1 MMKRIIVILLIFLG
15 IQLKAQDVVFSQ
27 FSNTTIMINPA
38 ITGNYLGVVRTT
50 LNQRVQYADFG
61 LPYNTSMITVD
72 KSIRRKGKRRDRISY
87 GAYAVNDRAYTQDR
101 IELRQYSI
109 SLGYHKLLEK
119 KKHKHK
125 FLSIGLQ
132 NGFAS
137 RIALLDNF
145 SFDRQI
151 TQNGFD
157 PTIDN
162 GERFAKESFG
172 YPTMNIG
179 LLYTFADSSY
189 KKPIVNFNFGYGM
202 FNTIPVKEA
211 VTSINQSRL
220 KARHH
225 FNTSIIYWFVGTK
238 AFIKA
243 DALFSLQGN
252 SAQLKTRLILDYWY
266 NRKYAFLAGFNMNAA
281 RSIGPVLGIGYK
293 NVNITYSIDF
303 ARQDR
308 LGYYIA
314 NEITFVYLNPMPGR
328 EKIYALRAGD
338 AKI

>member
-1 MMKRIIVILLIFLG
+1 
-15 IQLKAQDVVFSQ
+15 
-27 FSNTTIMINPA
+27 MINPA

-50 LNQRVQYADFG
+50 LNQRVQYASFG
-61 LPYNTSMITVD
+61 VPYNTSMITVD
-72 KSIRRKGKRRDRISY
+72 KSIRRKGRRRDRISY

-162 GERFAKESFG
+162 GERFG
-172 YPTMNIG
+172 RYC
-179 LLYTFADSSY
+179 
-189 KKPIVNFNFGYGM
+189 
-202 FNTIPVKEA
+202 
-211 VTSINQSRL
+211 
-220 KARHH
+220 
-225 FNTSIIYWFVGTK
+225 
-238 AFIKA
+238 IK
-243 DALFSLQGN
+243 G
-252 SAQLKTRLILDYWY
+252 
-266 NRKYAFLAGFNMNAA
+266 
-281 RSIGPVLGIGYK
+281 
-293 NVNITYSIDF
+293 
-303 ARQDR
+303 
-308 LGYYIA
+308 A
-314 NEITFVYLNPMPGR
+314 NEGKTYGLEHKDDIEALNKINDFEWLREQFVASMKKKIT
-328 EKIYALRAGD
+328 
-338 AKI
+338 